1 MKHTTSYIGEKIE
14 GTSHENN
21 NATSENISPHI
32 EIVMPHL
39 VLGLLCMLVVYR
51 HTRGRQISLP
61 TLFNAL
67 FVVASGYYTS
77 VCTIIHIPCSDS
89 IYFVQQV

>member
-1 MKHTTSYIGEKIE
+1 MKHTSSYIGENIE

-39 VLGLLCMLVVYR
+39 VLGLLCMLAVYR
-51 HTRGRQISLP
+51 HTRGRQMSLT
-61 TLFNAL
+61 TLFNALFSPGGL
-67 FVVASGYYTS
+67 FVVASGYYTLY
-77 VCTIIHIPCSDS
+77 IG
-89 IYFVQQV
+89 